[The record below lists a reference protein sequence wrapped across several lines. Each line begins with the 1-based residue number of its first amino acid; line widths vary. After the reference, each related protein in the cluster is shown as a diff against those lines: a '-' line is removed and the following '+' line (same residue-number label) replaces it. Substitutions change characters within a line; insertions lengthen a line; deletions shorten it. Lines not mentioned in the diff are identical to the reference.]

1 MKTIDVRPGEIVLG
15 SKAGWPAWE
24 WIPLQRTH
32 DDRWLTWDW
41 AEAEWDE
48 WAYEPDF
55 VAPLPAAEPEP
66 EQDPVARVVSMMQGG
81 ELDPDA
87 KALLYENLRDLYV
100 DVDPIP
106 VKPTEDPSK

>member
-15 SKAGWPAWE
+15 SKTGWPAWE
-24 WIPLQRTH
+24 WIPLKRTH

-41 AEAEWDE
+41 SEAEWDE

-66 EQDPVARVVSMMQGG
+66 VAAGDAGG
-81 ELDPDA
+81 CAGGGGAAAGEGPGL
-87 KALLYENLRDLYV
+87 
-100 DVDPIP
+100 
-106 VKPTEDPSK
+106 